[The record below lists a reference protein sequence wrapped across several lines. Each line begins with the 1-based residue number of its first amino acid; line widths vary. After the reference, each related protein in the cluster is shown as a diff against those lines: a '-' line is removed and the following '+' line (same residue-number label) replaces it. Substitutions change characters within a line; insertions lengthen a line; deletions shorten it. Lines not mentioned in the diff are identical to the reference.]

1 MWPKPWWRRGW
12 RGAGTGAMFLV
23 GGGILVHGVPL
34 LHHAVEAAG
43 GAAGAWPVGGLWH
56 VLVPKLLNALV
67 GSVAGALVPD
77 GVTLGQ
83 RLRR

>member
-1 MWPKPWWRRGW
+1 M
-12 RGAGTGAMFLV
+12 AGTAAMFLV

-43 GAAGAWPVGGLWH
+43 GAAGAWPVGALWQ
-56 VLVPKLLNALV
+56 VLVPNLLNALV
-67 GSVAGALVPD
+67 GLVAGALVLAV
-77 GVTLGQ
+77 VTLGQ